1 MNQFKTKTNKQPAI
15 PLRFLLVLSTFL
27 LALLLYID
35 RICISVAKGPIA
47 SELALSEQQ
56 MGWIFSAFA
65 LGYALF
71 QVPSGI
77 FADKFGPRKVLTCI
91 VAIWSTFTALTGM
104 AFNYISLI
112 TVRLLFGAGEA
123 GAFPSMARV
132 TYNWIPLKERG
143 LITGINFSGSRLG
156 AAFALPAVALMI
168 NSLGWRNSF
177 LLLGSI
183 GIVWAFIWWFGFRD
197 QPEEHPFINIVEQ
210 NFILSNR
217 QVSDQLDSNH
227 TIVTNSDQQSKTG
240 LTASQVLSSKNM
252 WLLMG
257 QYFSSNFTFFFSL
270 TWLFPHIKEQYN
282 LEAVEA
288 GFYASAPLVFGA
300 IGNWFSGWWIDHIY
314 QKGKWI
320 KSRRLPAIT
329 GFILAAIGLIGSV
342 YMSTPLG
349 AVIFLSIAIFGA
361 DMTLSPSWSACVDI
375 GKSNSGTVSGTMNM
389 AGNVGAFITSLSF
402 PYLHSLT
409 GSVEPFFFIS
419 AALNIVAVIFWLG
432 TKTDQPI
439 IKY

>member
-1 MNQFKTKTNKQPAI
+1 MNQFKTKTDKQPVI
-15 PLRFLLVLSTFL
+15 PLRFVLALSTFL

-35 RICISVAKGPIA
+35 RICISVAKGPIS
-47 SELALSEQQ
+47 SELALTEQQ

-91 VAIWSTFTALTGM
+91 VAIWSAFTALTGL
-104 AFNYISLI
+104 AINYISLI

-168 NSLGWRNSF
+168 DSLGWRNSF

-183 GIVWAFIWWFGFRD
+183 GVIWAVIWWFGFRD
-197 QPEEHPFINIVEQ
+197 QPEEHPFINIAEQ

-217 QVSDQLDSNH
+217 QVSDQFDSNH

-300 IGNWFSGWWIDHIY
+300 IGNWFSGWWI
-314 QKGKWI
+314 Q
-320 KSRRLPAIT
+320 LPLRYTIP
-329 GFILAAIGLIGSV
+329 G
-342 YMSTPLG
+342 
-349 AVIFLSIAIFGA
+349 
-361 DMTLSPSWSACVDI
+361 DCR
-375 GKSNSGTVSGTMNM
+375 GT
-389 AGNVGAFITSLSF
+389 
-402 PYLHSLT
+402 
-409 GSVEPFFFIS
+409 
-419 AALNIVAVIFWLG
+419 
-432 TKTDQPI
+432 Q
-439 IKY
+439 